1 MLLEAAKNGGGT
13 DTESLVRGMT
23 GMKFSGVAG
32 DIYLDISRQ
41 LILSRFKRRR
51 QTLRCCAQRD
61 LKRCP
66 LIRRSKIGFGM
77 RQKRSITAQDRCFCY
92 VPGNKSEQ
100 VFPAG
105 LWIRINHDNLD
116 EDF

>member
-1 MLLEAAKNGGGT
+1 ME
-13 DTESLVRGMT
+13 
-23 GMKFSGVAG
+23 
-32 DIYLDISRQ
+32 DISRQ